1 MSLSVRGRVAAS
13 SPVAEIL
20 LTARRHVGGS
30 AATEQE
36 QKSEEQQKLVK
47 RWWRLEGEC
56 FFFSLSAHR
65 TFGKSLWSFQVISSL
80 FRVISVKR
88 LKMLQTLRKQP
99 PPNPPQPGQARHSHC
114 GGTRLWKIVSCMK
127 ETNQDERH
135 SSDGSG
141 EMALNEIC
149 VFLCRFYFSVPQPSA
164 RSAVPISGR
173 LSDAQRGK
181 KKHQQKRST
190 TVQTVTGL
198 APPTETFGGCKCEIA
213 LWFAHVITLA
223 HRWGRQHGVTEKKK
237 IARSETHKEATQDQ
251 QKIINRLKTTL
262 LLDKASFQN

>member
-1 MSLSVRGRVAAS
+1 
-13 SPVAEIL
+13 
-20 LTARRHVGGS
+20 
-30 AATEQE
+30 
-36 QKSEEQQKLVK
+36 
-47 RWWRLEGEC
+47 
-56 FFFSLSAHR
+56 
-65 TFGKSLWSFQVISSL
+65 
-80 FRVISVKR
+80 
-88 LKMLQTLRKQP
+88 MLQTLRKQP
-99 PPNPPQPGQARHSHC
+99 NPPSPQTRQARQSHC

-135 SSDGSG
+135 SSDSSG

-149 VFLCRFYFSVPQPSA
+149 VFLCRFYFSVTQPSA

-190 TVQTVTGL
+190 AVQTVTGL

-223 HRWGRQHGVTEKKK
+223 HRWGRQHGVAGKKK
-237 IARSETHKEATQDQ
+237 NWKKRNTQRSNTRPTKNNQ
-251 QKIINRLKTTL
+251 QIEDNIVTGQSVLSKLNAESGASD
-262 LLDKASFQN
+262 LDLI